1 ERADAFLSA
10 YQQPPSYEA
19 QLQDQLVGV
28 EIMRRLIGY
37 AQLDLSL
44 AIKDKKNLLE
54 LSRNLVLKS

>member
-1 ERADAFLSA
+1 M
-10 YQQPPSYEA
+10 
-19 QLQDQLVGV
+19 QDQLVGV

-54 LSRNLVLKS
+54 LSHNLVLKS